1 MEVWVSA
8 KPHMLYEAVELLYAY
23 VNEIPAGSL
32 TQEGEYCL
40 TEEAVQQM
48 MDVACAG
55 VSREDPVVQYYFGG
69 HVISEEP
76 QRVTC
81 MARNLAYNV
90 MAPSKGDMAEDC
102 AQICALRRIQRK
114 EGQRPSAINEYRILY
129 MEASGN
135 AFTPMAQDI
144 ARLGVGEEYSQMLL
158 EQFSGFDEAVEQLE
172 AIITPVAA
180 RLEPLLLPWSQL
192 AEPRARAW
200 EAHYSQPD
208 AVETWCRRVR
218 YHKDKPLE
226 AMRVQLRYLC
236 PKRALGT
243 VMQYEAFCHIGV
255 AVQVIK
261 PEPET
266 FEQWEYQALRLLG
279 SEARMRMLWAML
291 DKPMSARELAQQLD
305 MHLGVVCRDLG
316 NLFNSKLLITESVK
330 GRNRYRTNRES
341 LDTLARHLM
350 EMEKFKPPEAGG
362 AEA

>member
-1 MEVWVSA
+1 
-8 KPHMLYEAVELLYAY
+8 
-23 VNEIPAGSL
+23 
-32 TQEGEYCL
+32 
-40 TEEAVQQM
+40 
-48 MDVACAG
+48 
-55 VSREDPVVQYYFGG
+55 
-69 HVISEEP
+69 
-76 QRVTC
+76 
-81 MARNLAYNV
+81 
-90 MAPSKGDMAEDC
+90 
-102 AQICALRRIQRK
+102 
-114 EGQRPSAINEYRILY
+114 

-180 RLEPLLLPWSQL
+180 KLEPLLLPWSQL